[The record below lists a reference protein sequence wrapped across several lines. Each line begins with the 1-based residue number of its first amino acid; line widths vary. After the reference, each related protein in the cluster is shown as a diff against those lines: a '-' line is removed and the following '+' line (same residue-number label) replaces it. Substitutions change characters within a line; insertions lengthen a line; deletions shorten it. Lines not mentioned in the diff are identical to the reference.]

1 MAKSGKSLE
10 QLVWAIQ
17 DAVKDSPNIS
27 VHTNVLLKD
36 VSGINREID
45 VLVENRNIS
54 PTFRVAFE
62 CKDYNKKVDVQ
73 IVDAVVGKF
82 MDIPDIHDRVIV
94 SSLGYTK
101 SAEIKAA
108 SHNVQLFTL
117 SKIPLDKI
125 LLPSTPILSDT
136 MKTVPIDVS
145 FILVDASVPQESTL
159 IHISETI
166 EDVNKYMK
174 LFYANPPRYDE
185 IKLMELGERFA
196 QNDLDPIQDDLVMEV
211 TPPLMARLRDGTS
224 SYIQAIV
231 YHVEISINQKVGK
244 LVEQRIMNKEKPDIV
259 AAEYAIDDKCSM
271 VTVRV
276 NDKMSI
282 YLKTEDMSMIPPK
295 KNN

>member
-17 DAVKDSPNIS
+17 DTVRNSPNIS
-27 VHTNVLLKD
+27 VHTNVRFKD
-36 VSGINREID
+36 VNGIDREID

-82 MDIPDIHDRVIV
+82 MDIPDIHNRVIV

-125 LLPSTPILSDT
+125 LLPSTPILSDI

-145 FILVDASVPQESTL
+145 FILVDASVPQES

-166 EDVNKYMK
+166 EDVNMYMK
-174 LFYANPPRYDE
+174 LFSANFRGYDE
-185 IKLMELGERFA
+185 IKLMELGEKFA
-196 QNDLDPIQDDLVMEV
+196 QNDLNPIQDDLVMEV
-211 TPPLMARLRDGTS
+211 TPPLMTRLRDGS
-224 SYIQAIV
+224 YRYIQSIV
-231 YHVEISINQKVGK
+231 YHVEVSINQKVGK
-244 LVEQRIMNKEKPDIV
+244 LVEQRIMNKEKPEIV
-259 AAEYAIDDKCSM
+259 TAEYAIDDKCSM
-271 VTVRV
+271 VTVRA
-276 NDKMSI
+276 NDKMSTYI
-282 YLKTEDMSMIPPK
+282 KTEDMGMTPPK
-295 KNN
+295 NIN

>member
-17 DAVKDSPNIS
+17 DTVRNSPNIS
-27 VHTNVLLKD
+27 VHTNVRFKD
-36 VSGINREID
+36 VNGIDREID

-82 MDIPDIHDRVIV
+82 MDIPDIHNRVIV

-145 FILVDASVPQESTL
+145 FILVDASVPKESTL

-185 IKLMELGERFA
+185 IKLMELGEKFA
-196 QNDLDPIQDDLVMEV
+196 QNDLNPIQDDLVMEV
-211 TPPLMARLRDGTS
+211 TPPLMTRLRDGS
-224 SYIQAIV
+224 CRYIQAIV
-231 YHVEISINQKVGK
+231 YHVEVSINQKVGK
-244 LVEQRIMNKEKPDIV
+244 LVEQRIMNKENPEIV
-259 AAEYAIDDKCSM
+259 TAEYAIDDKCSM
-271 VTVRV
+271 VTVRA
-276 NDKMSI
+276 NDKMST

>member
-1 MAKSGKSLE
+1 MAKSGKYLE

-166 EDVNKYMK
+166 EDVNKCMK

-196 QNDLDPIQDDLVMEV
+196 QNDLNPIQDDLVMEV
-211 TPPLMARLRDGTS
+211 TPPLMTRLRDGS
-224 SYIQAIV
+224 YRYIQAIV
-231 YHVEISINQKVGK
+231 YHVEVSINQKVGK
-244 LVEQRIMNKEKPDIV
+244 LVEQRIMNKEKPEIV
-259 AAEYAIDDKCSM
+259 TAEYAIDDKCSM
-271 VTVRV
+271 VTIRA
-276 NDKMSI
+276 NNKMST
-282 YLKTEDMSMIPPK
+282 YLKTEDMGMTPPK
-295 KNN
+295 NIN

>member
-1 MAKSGKSLE
+1 MAKSGKYLE

-196 QNDLDPIQDDLVMEV
+196 QNDLNPIQDDLVMEV
-211 TPPLMARLRDGTS
+211 TPPLMTRLRDGS
-224 SYIQAIV
+224 YRYIQAIV
-231 YHVEISINQKVGK
+231 YHVEVSINQKVGK
-244 LVEQRIMNKEKPDIV
+244 LVEQRIMNKEKPEIV
-259 AAEYAIDDKCSM
+259 TAEYAIDDKCSM
-271 VTVRV
+271 VTVRA
-276 NDKMSI
+276 NDKMSTYI
-282 YLKTEDMSMIPPK
+282 KTEDMGMTPPK
-295 KNN
+295 NIN

>member
-17 DAVKDSPNIS
+17 DTVSNCPNIS
-27 VHTNVLLKD
+27 VHTNVRFKD
-36 VSGINREID
+36 VNGIDREID

-196 QNDLDPIQDDLVMEV
+196 QNDLNPIQDDLVMEV
-211 TPPLMARLRDGTS
+211 TPPLMTRLRDGS
-224 SYIQAIV
+224 YRYIQAIV
-231 YHVEISINQKVGK
+231 YHVEVSINQKVGK
-244 LVEQRIMNKEKPDIV
+244 LVEQRIMNKEKPEIV
-259 AAEYAIDDKCSM
+259 TAEYAIDDKCSM
-271 VTVRV
+271 VTVRA
-276 NDKMSI
+276 NDKMSTYI
-282 YLKTEDMSMIPPK
+282 KTEDMGMTPPK
-295 KNN
+295 NIN

>member
-282 YLKTEDMSMIPPK
+282 YLKTEDMSIIPPK